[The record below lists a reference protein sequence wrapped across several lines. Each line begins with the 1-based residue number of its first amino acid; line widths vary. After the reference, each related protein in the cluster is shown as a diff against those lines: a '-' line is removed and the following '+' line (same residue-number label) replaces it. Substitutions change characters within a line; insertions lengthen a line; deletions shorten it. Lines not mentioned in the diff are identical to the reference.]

1 MKTWLPTSHWQSS
14 SGRSISALILT
25 RTGLLAI
32 IASLIMGAGGPG
44 SALAQFDFDG
54 EYILQCSCPVWWDEP
69 WEGAGV
75 FDEDKSLDT
84 VVLANGGA
92 VLLIQEI
99 LIDDGTLAGM
109 IQDRSEILEA
119 GNNIANLEETWTDE
133 TETDASSGRV
143 WENRDGDT
151 IYSFQFVQV
160 WETNFLLSIEF
171 VAPEADFVEEWD
183 SLEFVLLIGTPILA
197 EFDGAEIADQIGRDS
212 LKPN

>member
-1 MKTWLPTSHWQSS
+1 MKTWVPTSHWRAL
-14 SGRSISALILT
+14 SGRSISVLNLT

-32 IASLIMGAGGPG
+32 IGALLIGAGLPV
-44 SALAQFDFDG
+44 SALTQEEG
-54 EYILQCSCPVWWDEP
+54 EHILQCSCPVWWDEP
-69 WEGAGV
+69 WEGTGV
-75 FDEDKSLDT
+75 FDEDESLDT
-84 VVLANGGA
+84 VVLTNGRA

-109 IQDRSEILEA
+109 IQDRTGILEA

-133 TETDASSGRV
+133 TETDAFSGRT
-143 WENRDGDT
+143 WENRGGDT

-183 SLEFVLLIGTPILA
+183 SLEFVLLVGTPILG
-197 EFDGAEIADQIGRDS
+197 EFDGAEIADQIGPDS